1 MNKKK
6 VDSILKGVTAA
17 GIAIGGVSTIQG
29 ADMVMAQEI
38 ENQVNDQTSQ
48 SASSMSDRMSDT
60 PSESRSESE
69 VNQASENQSE
79 IASEETSASQTES
92 TSEQSANST
101 SVEETEAT
109 SETEAVSQQKKSA
122 PGKMVAFKATANNV
136 EAASLENETQADE
149 NGNQT
154 LEEASLSASASVS
167 TEDSEI

>member
-69 VNQASENQSE
+69 VNQASE
-79 IASEETSASQTES
+79 
-92 TSEQSANST
+92 
-101 SVEETEAT
+101 
-109 SETEAVSQQKKSA
+109 KS
-122 PGKMVAFKATANNV
+122 
-136 EAASLENETQADE
+136 D
-149 NGNQT
+149 
-154 LEEASLSASASVS
+154 
-167 TEDSEI
+167 